1 MVEAEPAP
9 GPTEAGHHL
18 VGDQQDAVAR
28 ADLGDRRPVVVG
40 RDDRPS
46 VAPTIGSARNAATRP
61 APASRIAASSSAA
74 SRLAVT
80 E

>member
-40 RDDRPS
+40 RHDRPERGADDRFGQERS
-46 VAPTIGSARNAATRP
+46 DATGTRVADRAVQLGGEC
-61 APASRIAASSSAA
+61 
-74 SRLAVT
+74 LAVT